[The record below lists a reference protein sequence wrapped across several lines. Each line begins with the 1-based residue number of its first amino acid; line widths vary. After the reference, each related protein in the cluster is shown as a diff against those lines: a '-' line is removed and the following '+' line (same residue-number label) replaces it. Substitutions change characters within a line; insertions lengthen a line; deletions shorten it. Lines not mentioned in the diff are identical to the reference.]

1 MYSPRI
7 ILTKILDTVELL
19 VRWATV
25 WAVALIV
32 LGSPLMIIGLQLDAT
47 GAHSASRFLLFA
59 MIVVCGLGIVLAL
72 ADLALRVRTQEN
84 IFLVMQT
91 AWNRASKSRT
101 VQAMSPILEASQRF
115 MTTVRALVS
124 SLLSLGFRLLG
135 GILLAAIIGFVI
147 YQLSGLLSMAPWWAI
162 VIIALLLVK

>member
-25 WAVALIV
+25 WAVALII
-32 LGSPLMIIGLQLDAT
+32 LGSPLMIIGLQLDAI
-47 GAHSASRFLLFA
+47 GAQSASRFFLFA
-59 MIVVCGLGIVLAL
+59 MIVVYGLGIVLAL

-101 VQAMSPILEASQRF
+101 IQAMSPILEAGQRF
-115 MTTVRALVS
+115 MTIVRALVQ
-124 SLLSLGFRLLG
+124 
-135 GILLAAIIGFVI
+135 AC
-147 YQLSGLLSMAPWWAI
+147 
-162 VIIALLLVK
+162 